1 MLSTIVLTISTTGHH
16 DSIQAIAEADSSTE
30 CVLLHTEDMADTA
43 QDSVLNLMEVVDT
56 QATHTVQA
64 WATVQVATIIVQV
77 VM

>member
-1 MLSTIVLTISTTGHH
+1 MGR
-16 DSIQAIAEADSSTE
+16 
-30 CVLLHTEDMADTA
+30 VLLHTEDMADTA

-64 WATVQVATIIVQV
+64 WATVQVATTIVQV

>member
-1 MLSTIVLTISTTGHH
+1 MLSTVVLTISTTGHH

-30 CVLLHTEDMADTA
+30 CVLLHTEMSADIVL
-43 QDSVLNLMEVVDT
+43 DSVLNLMEVVDT

-64 WATVQVATIIVQV
+64 WATAQVATTIVQV